1 MLNNKPK
8 KILLVDDEKDVLV
21 YLGNILGRA
30 HFDVVTAESGQEAI
44 EAARKSSPDLIIL
57 DILIPDIS
65 GTGVAT
71 ILSEGESTKHIP
83 IIFLT
88 GMINKQEEALTKKQ
102 GAGSV
107 AGSHRVLA
115 KPVNKKELLAAIDK
129 ILFPER
135 EHS

>member
-21 YLGNILGRA
+21 YLGNILRRA

-65 GTGVAT
+65 CTGVAT
-71 ILSEGESTKHIP
+71 ILSEVESTKHIP

-107 AGSHRVLA
+107 A
-115 KPVNKKELLAAIDK
+115 
-129 ILFPER
+129 
-135 EHS
+135 